1 MIARFDWQ
9 ISPRSAAHRPAAQPK
24 LSHQMTGLL
33 LGGLTA
39 VFLLWLLLHYA
50 IWSDW
55 FALWPRPLEDT
66 LRLLEASG
74 IVTLTL
80 LWLVWGW
87 QLVSKR
93 PSLPPAITPAVPTV
107 EELYAL
113 SPAQFEAYVA
123 QLFRRKGYK
132 VKLRGRSGDRGVDL
146 ELIRPGGK
154 RAIVQ
159 CKRYQHTVGP
169 DIVRELYGT
178 LIHEKVAHA
187 FLVTTAEISDSAREW
202 ALGKPMTLVDG
213 ALLVEVAGALS
224 PDGSGA

>member
-9 ISPRSAAHRPAAQPK
+9 IGPRSSTSARLAAQPR
-24 LSHQMTGLL
+24 LSSRLAGLL

-39 VFLLWLLLHYA
+39 VLLLWLLLHYA
-50 IWSDW
+50 LWADW
-55 FALWPRPLEDT
+55 FAAWPRGLVDT

-87 QLVSKR
+87 RLVQER
-93 PSLPPAITPAVPTV
+93 PSAATLAAVPTV
-107 EELYAL
+107 AELYAL
-113 SPAQFEAYVA
+113 SPAEFEAYVA
-123 QLFRRKGYK
+123 QLFRHKGYK

-146 ELIRPGGK
+146 ELAKPGGK

-169 DIVRELYGT
+169 DVVRELYGT
-178 LIHEKVAHA
+178 LMHEKVAHA
-187 FLVTTAEISDSAREW
+187 FLVTTADVSDSAREW
-202 ALGKPMTLVDG
+202 ALGKPMTLIDG
-213 ALLVEVAGALS
+213 ALLVEVAGSLS
-224 PDGSGA
+224 PNGS

>member
-9 ISPRSAAHRPAAQPK
+9 IGSRSSAARLGAQTRLSARLAA
-24 LSHQMTGLL
+24 LL

-50 IWSDW
+50 LLAVW
-55 FALWPRPLEDT
+55 FAAWPGLLADT

-80 LWLVWGW
+80 LWLIWGW
-87 QLVSKR
+87 RLVQGR
-93 PSLPPAITPAVPTV
+93 PSAARLAARPHTPTV

-113 SPAQFEAYVA
+113 SPAEFEKYVA

-146 ELIRPGGK
+146 ELLRTGGK

-159 CKRYQHTVGP
+159 CKRYQHTIGP

-187 FLVTTAEISDSAREW
+187 FLVTTADISDAAREW
-202 ALGKPMTLVDG
+202 AMGKPMTLVDG
-213 ALLVEVAGALS
+213 TLLVDVAASLS
-224 PDGSGA
+224 QNGS